1 MSSGSL
7 KDLTKAISKAVPKLS
22 LPLPT
27 SLLEVISTYL
37 ERHVSNDDSEFLNL
51 QDELLAIYKST
62 VLQYPSSLT
71 AFLAILLR
79 LKHLFPKTS
88 RLLQWWDDLL
98 KPVLINIGIQPK
110 LADETRDILL
120 DTLVYDEDDSEGKR
134 LENVKATSFCVA
146 EILLSSWL
154 SQIKKA
160 DDDFD
165 DHAGYVAG
173 HIQLILIEYGKKRP
187 KDFLI
192 VLDKF
197 FIRPES
203 RISSL
208 SLLCSFLRHPP
219 PHLHQMLLTPLF
231 VNLLR
236 CLQFDTSTSAVSLA
250 MTALAMFLPHI
261 PCTLSQHLP
270 ALFNIYTR
278 MLFWDRVRKA
288 ENSSLSTV
296 KEKKPNTNE
305 NEWIKLPHLLD
316 SNDESVPE
324 LLQYFTFL
332 YGLYP
337 INFINYIHEP
347 QQYLGQAFNLETELD
362 IQPIEV
368 RQRSEPL
375 RQVHLLHPNFFT
387 YTIESELCNDNRWIK
402 SDAADVVAE
411 CMALYIPSEDSSENS
426 SRLNTVKFDTDFTSQ
441 SLCEDNLSPSQT
453 ERHERQQTDQSTNLL
468 TPQKRISLSSLSIH
482 SVRDL
487 QEIKFCEAS
496 SAPETNSQEEHLGST
511 QYHNTVSKLSPT
523 IFHKH
528 NMLRSVQNTSVSSLT
543 LSNQNDH
550 RFHSSPTPLN
560 QNDIAPSPFLYTK
573 PIEPLTSEMRV
584 AYLYREIQLLRNV
597 LNFERYLKQQHLSHI
612 GKLRRKHIREARNEA
627 ETQTILTSNRSLQ
640 LKLQEAKRLITQLR
654 KEAEKSKSHWRQW
667 EAELSIKLR
676 SLREEQ
682 RIWVNKRQEM
692 SKEIKSLKANEI
704 VMRQIILKLEADE
717 LKEKQKAAHVQSNI
731 DELERL
737 RTEIQEF
744 ELRVRI
750 YEVNEQTAKAAK
762 EDENLTRAH
771 IVMLEEKLKSRDQ
784 ELLHARKLFNR
795 ELLDISKQAQ
805 NKIVPPKFEEHAFQK
820 MIDGA
825 LDVSRTRIN
834 ELQKRYDNLVSLY
847 SKLQD
852 QYYNFHDKDDES
864 FNIDEILCSGSDRG
878 SASSPLD
885 YGSRQSKRK
894 FFQHTSKGS
903 GRHEEL

>member
-7 KDLTKAISKAVPKLS
+7 KDLTKAISKATPKLS

-37 ERHVSNDDSEFLNL
+37 ERHASNDDLEFTNL

-62 VLQYPSSLT
+62 ILQYPSSLA

-79 LKHLFPKTS
+79 LKHLFPRTN
-88 RLLQWWDDLL
+88 RLLQWWDDIL
-98 KPVLINIGIQPK
+98 KPILINLGIQPK

-120 DTLVYDEDDSEGKR
+120 DTLVYDEDDSEGKC

-154 SQIKKA
+154 SRIKQA
-160 DDDFD
+160 DDEFN
-165 DHAGYVAG
+165 DHAGYVAR

-192 VLDKF
+192 VLNKS

-203 RISSL
+203 RIFSL

-236 CLQFDTSTSAVSLA
+236 CLQFDTSTRAVSLA
-250 MTALAMFLPHI
+250 MTALVMFLPHI

-270 ALFNIYTR
+270 ALFSIYTR

-288 ENSSLSTV
+288 ENFSLSEV
-296 KEKKPNTNE
+296 KKIKSNINE
-305 NEWIKLPHLLD
+305 NDWIKLPHLLD
-316 SNDESVPE
+316 SNDESIPE

-337 INFINYIHEP
+337 INFINYIHNT
-347 QQYLGQAFNLETELD
+347 QQYLGHAFNLETELD
-362 IQPIEV
+362 IQPMEV
-368 RQRSEPL
+368 RQRSEPF

-387 YTIESELCNDNRWIK
+387 YTIASELCDDNRWIK

-411 CMALYIPSEDSSENS
+411 CMALYISSEDFGENS
-426 SRLNTVKFDTDFTSQ
+426 LQLNTIKFDTDVTVRSQ
-441 SLCEDNLSPSQT
+441 YEDNLLPSQT
-453 ERHERQQTDQSTNLL
+453 EWHEPQQTDQSTNPIA
-468 TPQKRISLSSLSIH
+468 PQKRISLSSLSLH
-482 SVRDL
+482 SVRDS
-487 QEIKFCEAS
+487 QAIKFSDTS
-496 SAPETNSQEEHLGST
+496 STPETISLDAHPGPSR
-511 QYHNTVSKLSPT
+511 YHRTINKLSPT

-528 NMLRSVQNTSVSSLT
+528 NMLRSVQNTSVTSLT
-543 LSNQNDH
+543 LSNQNDSQ
-550 RFHSSPTPLN
+550 FDSFPTPLN
-560 QNDIAPSPFLYTK
+560 QDYIAPSPFLYTK
-573 PIEPLTSEMRV
+573 PVEPLTSDMRV

-667 EAELSIKLR
+667 EAELSFKLR

-682 RIWVNKRQEM
+682 KIWVDKRQEM
-692 SKEIKSLKANEI
+692 GKELESLKANEA
-704 VMRQIILKLEADE
+704 VMRRIILKLEADE
-717 LKEKQKAAHVQSNI
+717 LKEKQKASHVQSNI
-731 DELERL
+731 EELERL
-737 RTEIQEF
+737 RNKIQEL

-762 EDENLTRAH
+762 EDDNLTRAH
-771 IVMLEEKLKSRDQ
+771 IVMLEEQLKSRDQ
-784 ELLHARKLFNR
+784 ELLDARKLFDR
-795 ELLDISKQAQ
+795 EMSDINKQVQSK
-805 NKIVPPKFEEHAFQK
+805 NVPPKFEEHAFQK

-834 ELQKRYDNLVSLY
+834 ELQKRYSNLLIRY

-852 QYYNFHDKDDES
+852 QYYNLHDKNDDS
-864 FNIDEILCSGSDRG
+864 FKIDEVLRSKSDRG
-878 SASSPLD
+878 SSSSPLD
-885 YGSRQSKRK
+885 FGSRQ
-894 FFQHTSKGS
+894 
-903 GRHEEL
+903 